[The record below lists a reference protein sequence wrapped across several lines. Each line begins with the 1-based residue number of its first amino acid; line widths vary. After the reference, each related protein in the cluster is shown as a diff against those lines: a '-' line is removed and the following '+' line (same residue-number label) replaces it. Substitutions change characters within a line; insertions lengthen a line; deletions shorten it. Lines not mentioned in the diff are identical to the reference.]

1 MTLFLL
7 LFQNDTKIEVLIMKN
22 IIGERILSL
31 RQNANERQDDLAK
44 VIGCNRA
51 TIANYEKGARIPDAM
66 VIAAIAT
73 HYGTT
78 TDYLIGLTDC
88 QTINKDVRTCCD
100 FLGVDDTQV
109 LKLKMLIDR
118 NKEHKEYFFKI
129 ILSYEFH
136 ILLNHIYLS
145 LLYRSKALKKLCSVL
160 EQVEQDVQKSGEELF
175 EIYREGDLIDFSTDI
190 SDIEDK
196 IDLNEYKSQKCLI
209 DLINQMCYTLE
220 SSKCADFYQMMN
232 YGIIPTTGTLN
243 EIIQDIDCVVDS
255 IKSTIN
261 EFIKEQ
267 YLMDSD

>member
-1 MTLFLL
+1 MTSKDIFAKRLL
-7 LFQNDTKIEVLIMKN
+7 DIRMES
-22 IIGERILSL
+22 GLS
-31 RQNANERQDDLAK
+31 RQKVADDLE
-44 VIGCNRA
+44 ITRA
-51 TIANYEKGARIPDAM
+51 SLEYYEKGKRTPDM
-66 VIAAIAT
+66 NTIVKIAK
-73 HYGTT
+73 YFNTT

-88 QTINKDVRTCCD
+88 QTINKDVRTCCN
-100 FLGVDDTQV
+100 FLGIDDIQV
-109 LKLKMLIDR
+109 LSLKMLIDR

-160 EQVEQDVQKSGEELF
+160 EQVEQDVQKSGKELF
-175 EIYREGDLIDFSTDI
+175 EIYGEGDLIDFSTDI

-232 YGIIPTTGTLN
+232 YGIVPTTGTLN